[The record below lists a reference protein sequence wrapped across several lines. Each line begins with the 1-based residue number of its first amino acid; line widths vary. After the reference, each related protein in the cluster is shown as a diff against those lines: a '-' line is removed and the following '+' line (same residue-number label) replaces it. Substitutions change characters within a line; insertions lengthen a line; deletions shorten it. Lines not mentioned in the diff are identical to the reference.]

1 MSSVLAVGSR
11 LPSSY
16 TRVGASAVPVEAVV
30 SSVLSVSASFLVF
43 TAFCYGGGGVQP
55 GMGPSGS
62 YSLEVYLHDLY
73 FCHFIPFSSLCHF
86 MPFYY
91 LYHFATWHGET
102 YFMPAKNPTLLT
114 TGFALCPFPDGA
126 PRDHLLAVLTPD
138 GMFFFQACPVLSA
151 EQFCQ
156 THPDTIQPTSSRLF
170 CACCASF

>member
-1 MSSVLAVGSR
+1 M
-11 LPSSY
+11 
-16 TRVGASAVPVEAVV
+16 

-43 TAFCYGGGGVQP
+43 TAFCYGGGEVQP

-138 GMFFFQACPVLSA
+138 RMFFSRPVLSYLPSSSVRRT
-151 EQFCQ
+151 QTPFCQ
-156 THPDTIQPTSSRLF
+156 PPLVFFAPVAPVSSSFPARTLIQVPLVS